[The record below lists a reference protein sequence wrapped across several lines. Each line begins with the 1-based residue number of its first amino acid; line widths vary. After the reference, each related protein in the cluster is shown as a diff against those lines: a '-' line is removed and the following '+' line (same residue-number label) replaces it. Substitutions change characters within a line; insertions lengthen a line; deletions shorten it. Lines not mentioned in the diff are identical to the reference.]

1 MEQRLDTYSRFPS
14 GMREYLEAYGFHF
27 SKKLYEWAVS
37 KMKVKDEATGKE
49 KKLEPWSKDEVD
61 DMLKANGIT
70 IEHDKGYDV
79 AYVANMLK
87 ADFYKK
93 SLVDEA
99 HLCKHIKCY
108 LDDIDGDPK
117 KPEVA
122 LAQAYFAQ
130 QTRKFEL
137 YIENNQEIDRVLIR
151 EELADGNKSLAST
164 AKAANVTD
172 YAKFQNAGYQ
182 GMYNMESWK
191 LEKKRGVKKG
201 KLFDRMSRTELAA
214 NLFRVTQTEELIK
227 SKQISGQAN
236 LEQTHYTVGRQ
247 VRNIVEQNTGRKPEQ
262 LPQEKE
268 LPIIK
273 KALKMTAKEMKKI
286 DK

>member
-1 MEQRLDTYSRFPS
+1 MCKSEIFAKIIALVSKGTEIPTELIVSDNRVTEIVNASKFPS
-14 GMREYLEAYGFHF
+14 GMKLYLESYGFHF

-108 LDDIDGDPK
+108 LDDIDGDPCRAFD
-117 KPEVA
+117 EF
-122 LAQAYFAQ
+122 FA
-130 QTRKFEL
+130 TC
-137 YIENNQEIDRVLIR
+137 I
-151 EELADGNKSLAST
+151 G
-164 AKAANVTD
+164 
-172 YAKFQNAGYQ
+172 
-182 GMYNMESWK
+182 
-191 LEKKRGVKKG
+191 KG
-201 KLFDRMSRTELAA
+201 IPVIWSD
-214 NLFRVTQTEELIK
+214 VI
-227 SKQISGQAN
+227 
-236 LEQTHYTVGRQ
+236 
-247 VRNIVEQNTGRKPEQ
+247 
-262 LPQEKE
+262 
-268 LPIIK
+268 
-273 KALKMTAKEMKKI
+273 
-286 DK
+286 